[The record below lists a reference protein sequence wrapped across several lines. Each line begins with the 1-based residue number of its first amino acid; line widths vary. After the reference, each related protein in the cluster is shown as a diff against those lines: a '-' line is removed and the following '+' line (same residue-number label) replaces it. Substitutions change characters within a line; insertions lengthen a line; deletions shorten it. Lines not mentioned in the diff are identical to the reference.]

1 LPNTVEPLTSTSPR
15 LKSADVIAINEVASA
30 LVSTDPVDQ
39 VGRMLSRLLEH
50 AKASGGA
57 VVVPGHD
64 SPRVM
69 VARNVALPNL
79 ESLPTLW
86 QRHEKSLRTGRP
98 FGKDDQRLLPL
109 LDGSDLIGAVYVEGP
124 DTETHRVKAFQ
135 GVLARA
141 VLAATDPEA
150 LRAFGADLLGVGVER
165 SKREIT
171 LASLRQHEWN
181 ISRVARELG
190 LTRRTIYLRLTRWG
204 INRERV
210 LKTARRI
217 ATEGV

>member
-1 LPNTVEPLTSTSPR
+1 LTSNVSG
-15 LKSADVIAINEVASA
+15 LKSRDVTPVNEIASA

-39 VGRMLSRLLEH
+39 VGRVLSRLLEH
-50 AKASGGA
+50 ARATGGA
-57 VVVPGHD
+57 VVVPGGD
-64 SPRVM
+64 APRVL

-79 ESLPTLW
+79 EGLPSLW
-86 QRHEKSLRTGRP
+86 QRHEKTLRAGRAA
-98 FGKDDQRLLPL
+98 GRDVQRVLPL
-109 LDGSDLIGAVYVEGP
+109 LDGADLVGAVYVEGTAL
-124 DTETHRVKAFQ
+124 DIHRLKGFQ
-135 GVLARA
+135 NVLARA

-204 INRERV
+204 VNRERV
-210 LKTARRI
+210 PKTARRLLEEQ
-217 ATEGV
+217 A

>member
-1 LPNTVEPLTSTSPR
+1 MTSHVSG
-15 LKSADVIAINEVASA
+15 LKSVDVSPVNEIASA

-39 VGRMLSRLLEH
+39 AGRVLSRLLEH
-50 AKASGGA
+50 AKATGGA
-57 VVVPGHD
+57 VVVPGAD
-64 SPRVM
+64 APRVL
-69 VARNVALPNL
+69 VARTVSLPNL
-79 ESLPTLW
+79 ESLPVLW
-86 QRHEKSLRTGRP
+86 ERHEKALRGGKGV
-98 FGKDDQRLLPL
+98 GKDGQRVLPL
-109 LDGSDLIGAVYVEGP
+109 LDGTDLVGAVYVEGAALDP
-124 DTETHRVKAFQ
+124 QRLKAFQ
-135 GVLARA
+135 HVLARA

-204 INRERV
+204 VNRERV
-210 LKTARRI
+210 PKTMRRLVEEQ
-217 ATEGV
+217 A

>member
-1 LPNTVEPLTSTSPR
+1 LTSKVTG
-15 LKSADVIAINEVASA
+15 LKSANVTPLNEIASA

-39 VGRMLSRLLEH
+39 VGRVLSRLLAH
-50 AKASGGA
+50 ALASGGA
-57 VVVPGHD
+57 VVVPAQG
-64 SPRVM
+64 SPRVLI
-69 VARNVALPNL
+69 ARNVALPNL
-79 ESLPTLW
+79 EGLPGLW
-86 QRHEKSLRTGRP
+86 EKHEKGLRAGRSA
-98 FGKDDQRLLPL
+98 GREGQRILPL
-109 LDGSDLIGAVYVEGP
+109 MDGQDLVGGLYIEGP
-124 DTETHRVKAFQ
+124 AVDTHRLKGFQ
-135 GVLARA
+135 EVMARA

-204 INRERV
+204 IIRERV
-210 LKTARRI
+210 PKTSRRYVV
-217 ATEGV
+217 EGV

>member
-1 LPNTVEPLTSTSPR
+1 MLV
-15 LKSADVIAINEVASA
+15 INEVASA

-39 VGRMLSRLLEH
+39 VGRVLSRLLEH

-57 VVVPGHD
+57 VVVPGQE
-64 SPRVM
+64 SPRVL

-79 ESLPTLW
+79 EGLPTLW
-86 QRHEKSLRTGRP
+86 ERHEKSLRSGRSA
-98 FGKDDQRLLPL
+98 GRDGQRVLPL
-109 LDGSDLIGAVYVEGP
+109 LDGSDLIGAVYVEGA
-124 DTETHRVKAFQ
+124 ETNPEKVKAFQ
-135 GVLARA
+135 TVLARA

-204 INRERV
+204 VVRERV
-210 LKTARRI
+210 PKAARRLV
-217 ATEGV
+217 EES

>member
-1 LPNTVEPLTSTSPR
+1 LTSHVSG
-15 LKSADVIAINEVASA
+15 LKSAVVTPVNEIASA

-39 VGRMLSRLLEH
+39 VSRVLSRLLAH
-50 AKASGGA
+50 ASGTGGA
-57 VVVPGHD
+57 VVVPSAD
-64 SPRVM
+64 APRVL

-79 ESLPTLW
+79 EQLPDLW
-86 QRHEKSLRTGRP
+86 ERHEKALRAGRAA
-98 FGKDDQRLLPL
+98 GREGQRMLPL
-109 LDGSDLIGAVYVEGP
+109 LDGADLVGAVYLEGAAL
-124 DTETHRVKAFQ
+124 EVSHVKGFQ
-135 GVLARA
+135 NVLARA

-204 INRERV
+204 VNRERV
-210 LKTARRI
+210 PKTGRRLI
-217 ATEGV
+217 EEQA

>member
-1 LPNTVEPLTSTSPR
+1 MVALNE
-15 LKSADVIAINEVASA
+15 IAAA
-30 LVSTDPVDQ
+30 LVSTDSVDQ
-39 VGRMLSRLLEH
+39 AGRVLSRLVEYVG
-50 AKASGGA
+50 ASGGA
-57 VVVPGHD
+57 VVVPGEGA
-64 SPRVM
+64 PRVL

-79 ESLPTLW
+79 EDLPGLW
-86 QRHEKSLRTGRP
+86 DRHEKALRAGRSAGRDRQGL
-98 FGKDDQRLLPL
+98 FPL
-109 LDGSDLIGAVYVEGP
+109 LDRTDLVGAVYVEGAEVESQRIKP
-124 DTETHRVKAFQ
+124 FLD
-135 GVLARA
+135 VLSRA

-210 LKTARRI
+210 PKTARRLVE
-217 ATEGV
+217 EGA

>member
-1 LPNTVEPLTSTSPR
+1 MTSKVSSLESVHVTQ
-15 LKSADVIAINEVASA
+15 LNEIASA

-39 VGRMLSRLLEH
+39 VGRVLSRLLEH

-57 VVVPGHD
+57 VVVPGQD
-64 SPRVM
+64 SPRVL

-79 ESLPTLW
+79 EGLPTLW
-86 QRHEKSLRTGRP
+86 ERHEKSLRAGRLA
-98 FGKDDQRLLPL
+98 GRDGQRVLPL
-109 LDGSDLIGAVYVEGP
+109 LDGTDLVGAIYLEGLAVDP
-124 DTETHRVKAFQ
+124 QRIKGFQ
-135 GVLARA
+135 DVLARA

-204 INRERV
+204 IVRERV
-210 LKTARRI
+210 PKTARRVI
-217 ATEGV
+217 EEGA

>member
-1 LPNTVEPLTSTSPR
+1 MTSNVSG
-15 LKSADVIAINEVASA
+15 LKSADVTPVNEIATA

-39 VGRMLSRLLEH
+39 AGRVLSRLLEH
-50 AKASGGA
+50 ASATGGA
-57 VVVPGHD
+57 VVVPAKD
-64 SPRVM
+64 APRVL
-69 VARNVALPNL
+69 VARNVALGNL
-79 ESLPTLW
+79 EGLPGLW
-86 QRHEKSLRTGRP
+86 ERHEKALRAGRP
-98 FGKDDQRLLPL
+98 VGRDGQRILPL
-109 LDGSDLIGAVYVEGP
+109 LDGTDLVGAVYVEGHSV
-124 DTETHRVKAFQ
+124 EAFRLKAYQ

-150 LRAFGADLLGVGVER
+150 LRAFGADLLGVGIER

-204 INRERV
+204 IVRERV
-210 LKTARRI
+210 PKTTRRLL
-217 ATEGV
+217 TEAL

>member
-1 LPNTVEPLTSTSPR
+1 MTSNIAG
-15 LKSADVIAINEVASA
+15 LKSMPLAPLNEIASA

-39 VGRMLSRLLEH
+39 AGRVLSRLLEF

-64 SPRVM
+64 APRVL
-69 VARNVALPNL
+69 VARNVALPNIEAL
-79 ESLPTLW
+79 PSLWDRHDKTLRAGRHAGRDG
-86 QRHEKSLRTGRP
+86 QRV
-98 FGKDDQRLLPL
+98 LPL
-109 LDGSDLIGAVYVEGP
+109 LDGADLVGAVYLEGAAI
-124 DTETHRVKAFQ
+124 ETHKLRAFLD
-135 GVLARA
+135 VLARA

-204 INRERV
+204 IVRERV
-210 LKTARRI
+210 PKTSRRLV
-217 ATEGV
+217 AEGL

>member
-1 LPNTVEPLTSTSPR
+1 MVALNE
-15 LKSADVIAINEVASA
+15 IAAA
-30 LVSTDPVDQ
+30 LVSTDSVDQ
-39 VGRMLSRLLEH
+39 AGRVLSRLVEYVR
-50 AKASGGA
+50 ASGGA
-57 VVVPGHD
+57 VVVPGEGA
-64 SPRVM
+64 PRVL
-69 VARNVALPNL
+69 VARNVALPNI
-79 ESLPTLW
+79 EDLPGLW
-86 QRHEKSLRTGRP
+86 DRHEKALRAGRSA
-98 FGKDDQRLLPL
+98 GRDRQRLFPL
-109 LDGSDLIGAVYVEGP
+109 LDRTDLVGAVYVEGAEVESQRIKP
-124 DTETHRVKAFQ
+124 FLD
-135 GVLARA
+135 VLSRA

-210 LKTARRI
+210 PKTARRLVE
-217 ATEGV
+217 EGA

>member
-1 LPNTVEPLTSTSPR
+1 MTSNTAG
-15 LKSADVIAINEVASA
+15 LKSIHVTPLDEIASA

-39 VGRMLSRLLEH
+39 VGRVLSRLLTY

-57 VVVPGHD
+57 VVVPGQD
-64 SPRVM
+64 APRVL

-79 ESLPTLW
+79 EDLPSLW
-86 QRHEKSLRTGRP
+86 ERHEKTLRAGRHA
-98 FGKDDQRLLPL
+98 GRDGQRVLPL
-109 LDGSDLIGAVYVEGP
+109 LDGADLVGAVYVEGAEFEAP
-124 DTETHRVKAFQ
+124 RIKAFL

-150 LRAFGADLLGVGVER
+150 LRAFGADLLGVGIER

-204 INRERV
+204 VVRERV
-210 LKTARRI
+210 PKTARRF
-217 ATEGV
+217 AEEL